1 MRPGSGRLS
10 DWAGLRQELRV
21 SKSVWPGYVGSM
33 DCSGSLFFF
42 PEAGQKKPIVSQCP
56 VFSGFHFFFPFFFH
70 FFFFFFFFNWF
81 LV

>member
-42 PEAGQKKPIVSQCP
+42 LRLGRKKAIVSQCP
-56 VFSGFHFFFPFFFH
+56 VFSGFHFLSLFILILFFS
-70 FFFFFFFFNWF
+70 
-81 LV
+81 LI